1 MDAVSRTTTQTRHA
15 VATEPLHQGFFT
27 HAQVAP
33 DDIAV
38 IGPTT
43 RWTYGQ
49 LREQALAVSGALAVA
64 GVRVGDRVAI
74 VGPTG
79 LDTVIAV
86 LGILAA
92 GGVCVPIDTAE
103 PAEAVLEHTGVRMAL
118 FTGDGPPNWLPALTV
133 SEALRIGA
141 RTCDVTPVRSGPAD
155 PAFLG
160 SVEEYGPAG
169 AGGTVVTHAAARE
182 AVVEL
187 NARLG
192 VRADDRIG
200 AFAAAGGAA
209 PILMVL
215 VALTAGAGIVVA
227 DDAPRRNPE
236 RRINSFALAARRRD
250 AVAALDTAVPS

>member
-1 MDAVSRTTTQTRHA
+1 MDAVSRTTTQTMHA
-15 VATEPLHQGFFT
+15 VATQPLHQGFFA

-33 DDIAV
+33 NDIAV
-38 IGPTT
+38 FGPTT

-64 GVRVGDRVAI
+64 GVRVGDRVAV

-79 LDTVIAV
+79 LDTVIAT

-92 GGVCVPIDTAE
+92 GGVCVPVDTAD
-103 PAEAVLEHTGVRMAL
+103 PAEPVLDHTGVRMAL

-133 SEALRIGA
+133 SEALRIGE
-141 RTCDVTPVRSGPAD
+141 RTCGVSPARSEPRD

-160 SVEEYGPAG
+160 ALDEAG
-169 AGGTVVTHAAARE
+169 YAVVTHAAAHD

-187 NARLG
+187 SARLG
-192 VRADDRIG
+192 VTGDDRIG
-200 AFAAAGGAA
+200 AFSAAGAAA
-209 PILMVL
+209 PILMML
-215 VALTAGAGIVVA
+215 VALTAGAVVLVA
-227 DDAPRRNPE
+227 DDAPRRNLE
-236 RRINSFALAARRRD
+236 RGMNGFALAVRHRD

>member
-1 MDAVSRTTTQTRHA
+1 MDLVSRTTTQTMPA
-15 VATEPLHQGFFT
+15 AAAEPLHQGFFA
-27 HAQVAP
+27 HAHGAP
-33 DDIAV
+33 DDVAV
-38 IGPTT
+38 FGPTT

-64 GVRVGDRVAI
+64 GVRVGDRVAV

-79 LDTVIAV
+79 LDTVIAT

-92 GGVCVPIDTAE
+92 GGVCVPIDTAD
-103 PAEAVLEHTGVRMAL
+103 PAEPILDHTGVRMAL

-141 RTCDVTPVRSGPAD
+141 RAGDVAPVRSEPGD

-160 SVEEYGPAG
+160 SVDDSGYA
-169 AGGTVVTHAAARE
+169 VVSHAAARQ
-182 AVVEL
+182 AVVDL
-187 NARLG
+187 TGRLG
-192 VRADDRIG
+192 VAGDDRIG
-200 AFAAAGGAA
+200 AFSATGAAA
-209 PILMVL
+209 PILMML

-236 RRINSFALAARRRD
+236 RGMNGFALAVRHRD

>member
-1 MDAVSRTTTQTRHA
+1 MDAVGRTTTQTMHA
-15 VATEPLHQGFFT
+15 VAAEPLHQGFFT

-38 IGPTT
+38 IGPTA

-49 LREQALAVSGALAVA
+49 LRDQALSVSGALAVA
-64 GVRVGDRVAI
+64 GVRVGDRVAV
-74 VGPTG
+74 VGPSG
-79 LDTVIAV
+79 LDTVIAT

-103 PAEAVLEHTGVRMAL
+103 PSEPVLEHTGVRMAL

-133 SEALRIGA
+133 SEALRIGE
-141 RTCDVTPVRSGPAD
+141 RTRGVSPVRSTPRD

-160 SVEEYGPAG
+160 SLDESGYA
-169 AGGTVVTHAAARE
+169 VVTHTAAHD
-182 AVVEL
+182 AVTEL

-192 VRADDRIG
+192 VTGGDRID
-200 AFAAAGGAA
+200 AFSAAGAAA

-215 VALTAGAGIVVA
+215 VALTAGAAVVVA
-227 DDAPRRNPE
+227 DDAPRRNLE
-236 RRINSFALAARRRD
+236 RGMNGFALAVRHRD
-250 AVAALDTAVPS
+250 AVAALDSAVPS

>member
-1 MDAVSRTTTQTRHA
+1 MDAVSRTTTQTMQTA
-15 VATEPLHQGFFT
+15 ATEPLHQGFFT
-27 HAQVAP
+27 HALGAP

-64 GVRVGDRVAI
+64 GVRVGDRVAV

-79 LDTVIAV
+79 LDTVIAT

-92 GGVCVPIDTAE
+92 GGVCVPIDTAA
-103 PAEAVLEHTGVRMAL
+103 PAEPVLERTGVRMAL

-141 RTCDVTPVRSGPAD
+141 RAGDVSPVRSGPGD

-160 SVEEYGPAG
+160 SLDESGHA
-169 AGGTVVTHAAARE
+169 VVTHAAAHD

-187 NARLG
+187 SGRLG
-192 VRADDRIG
+192 VSSADRIG
-200 AFAAAGGAA
+200 AFAAAGAAA

-236 RRINSFALAARRRD
+236 RRMNSFALAARRRD

>member
-1 MDAVSRTTTQTRHA
+1 MSRTTTQIRAA
-15 VATEPLHQGFFT
+15 VATESLHQGFFT

-38 IGPTT
+38 VGPTT

-64 GVRVGDRVAI
+64 GVRIGDRVAV
-74 VGPTG
+74 VGPAG
-79 LDTVIAV
+79 LDTVIAT

-92 GGVCVPIDTAE
+92 GGVCVPIDTADQAG
-103 PAEAVLEHTGVRMAL
+103 PVLERTGVRMAL

-141 RTCDVTPVRSGPAD
+141 RTCDVTPVDSGPDD

-160 SVEEYGPAG
+160 SVDEA
-169 AGGTVVTHAAARE
+169 AGGTVVTHAAARA

-187 NARLG
+187 SGRLG
-192 VRADDRIG
+192 VGSDDRIG
-200 AFAAAGGAA
+200 AFSAAGAAA
-209 PILMVL
+209 PILMVA

-236 RRINSFALAARRRD
+236 RRINSFARAARRRD
-250 AVAALDTAVPS
+250 AVAALDSAVPS

>member
-1 MDAVSRTTTQTRHA
+1 MDAVTA
-15 VATEPLHQGFFT
+15 PLHQGFFT
-27 HAQVAP
+27 HAQAAP
-33 DDIAV
+33 ADIAV

-49 LREQALAVSGALAVA
+49 LREQVLAVSGALAVA
-64 GVRVGDRVAI
+64 GVHVGDRVAV
-74 VGPTG
+74 VGSTG
-79 LDTVIAV
+79 LDTVIAT

-92 GGVCVPIDTAE
+92 GGVCVPIDAADPAE
-103 PAEAVLEHTGVRMAL
+103 PVLDRTGVRMAL

-141 RTCDVTPVRSGPAD
+141 RASGVSPVRSAPGD

-160 SVEEYGPAG
+160 SVDESGHA
-169 AGGTVVTHAAARE
+169 VVTHAAALD

-187 NARLG
+187 STRLD
-192 VRADDRIG
+192 VRGGDRIA
-200 AFAAAGGAA
+200 AFSAAGAAA

-215 VALTAGAGIVVA
+215 VALTAGAGIVVVA

-236 RRINSFALAARRRD
+236 RGMNGFALAVRHRD
-250 AVAALDTAVPS
+250 AVAALDAALPS

>member
-1 MDAVSRTTTQTRHA
+1 MDAV
-15 VATEPLHQGFFT
+15 TEPLHQGFFA
-27 HAQVAP
+27 HAQAAP
-33 DDIAV
+33 ADLAV

-49 LREQALAVSGALAVA
+49 LREQVLAVAGALAVA
-64 GVRVGDRVAI
+64 GVHVGDRVAV

-79 LDTVIAV
+79 LDTVIAT

-92 GGVCVPIDTAE
+92 GGVCVPIDTAD
-103 PAEAVLEHTGVRMAL
+103 PAEPVLDRTGVRMAL
-118 FTGDGPPNWLPALTV
+118 FTGDGPPSWLPALTV

-141 RTCDVTPVRSGPAD
+141 RASGVRPVRSAPGD

-160 SVEEYGPAG
+160 SVDESGYA
-169 AGGTVVTHAAARE
+169 VVTHAAAHD

-187 NARLG
+187 GNRLD
-192 VRADDRIG
+192 VRGGGRIA
-200 AFAAAGGAA
+200 AFSAAGAAA

-215 VALTAGAGIVVA
+215 VALTSGAGIVVA

-236 RRINSFALAARRRD
+236 RGMNGFALAVRHRD
-250 AVAALDTAVPS
+250 AVAALDTALPS

>member
-1 MDAVSRTTTQTRHA
+1 MDAVSRTTTQTMHA
-15 VATEPLHQGFFT
+15 VAADPLHQGFFA

-38 IGPTT
+38 TGPTT

-49 LREQALAVSGALAVA
+49 LREQALSVSGALAVA
-64 GVRVGDRVAI
+64 GVRVGDRVAV

-79 LDTVIAV
+79 LDTVIAM
-86 LGILAA
+86 LGVLAA

-103 PAEAVLEHTGVRMAL
+103 PAEPILEHTGVRMAL

-141 RTCDVTPVRSGPAD
+141 RAGDVTPVRSGPAD

-160 SVEEYGPAG
+160 SLDDSGYA
-169 AGGTVVTHAAARE
+169 VVTHAAARD
-182 AVVEL
+182 AVLEL
-187 NARLG
+187 SGRLG
-192 VRADDRIG
+192 VSGEDRIG
-200 AFAAAGGAA
+200 AFAATGAAA

-215 VALTAGAGIVVA
+215 VALTAGAGVVVA
-227 DDAPRRNPE
+227 DDAPRRNLE
-236 RRINSFALAARRRD
+236 RGMNGFALAVRHRD

>member
-1 MDAVSRTTTQTRHA
+1 MNTVSRTTTQTVQA
-15 VATEPLHQGFFT
+15 AAAEPLHQGFFA
-27 HAQVAP
+27 HVHRAP

-64 GVRVGDRVAI
+64 GVRVGDRVAV

-79 LDTVIAV
+79 LDTVIAT

-92 GGVCVPIDTAE
+92 GGVCVPIDSADPAE
-103 PAEAVLEHTGVRMAL
+103 PALDHTGVRMAL

-141 RTCDVTPVRSGPAD
+141 RTGDVAPVQSGPAD

-160 SVEEYGPAG
+160 SVDDSGYA
-169 AGGTVVTHAAARE
+169 VVTHAAARQ
-182 AVVEL
+182 AVVDISG
-187 NARLG
+187 RLG
-192 VRADDRIG
+192 ITADDRIG
-200 AFAAAGGAA
+200 AFSAAGAAA

-215 VALTAGAGIVVA
+215 VALTAGARIVVA

-236 RRINSFALAARRRD
+236 RGMNGFALAVRHRD
-250 AVAALDTAVPS
+250 AVAARDTAVPS

>member
-1 MDAVSRTTTQTRHA
+1 MDTVSRTTTQTMQA
-15 VATEPLHQGFFT
+15 VAAAPLHQGFFT

-38 IGPTT
+38 FGPTT

-49 LREQALAVSGALAVA
+49 LREQALAVSGALTVA
-64 GVRVGDRVAI
+64 GVRVGDRVAV

-79 LDTVIAV
+79 LDTVIAT

-92 GGVCVPIDTAE
+92 GGVCVPVDTAE
-103 PAEAVLEHTGVRMAL
+103 PAEPVLEHTGVRMAL

-141 RTCDVTPVRSGPAD
+141 RTGDVAPVQSGPSD

-160 SVEEYGPAG
+160 SVDDSGYA
-169 AGGTVVTHAAARE
+169 VVTHAAAND
-182 AVVEL
+182 AVVAL
-187 NARLG
+187 SGRLG
-192 VRADDRIG
+192 VSGADRIG
-200 AFAAAGGAA
+200 AFSAAGAAA
-209 PILMVL
+209 PIVMVM

-236 RRINSFALAARRRD
+236 RGMNGFALALRHRD

>member
-1 MDAVSRTTTQTRHA
+1 MDTVSRTTTQTMHA
-15 VATEPLHQGFFT
+15 VAGEPLHQGFFT
-27 HAQVAP
+27 HAQGAP

-38 IGPTT
+38 VGPTT

-64 GVRVGDRVAI
+64 GVRVGDRVAV

-79 LDTVIAV
+79 LDTVIAS

-92 GGVCVPIDTAE
+92 GGVCVPIDTAA
-103 PAEAVLEHTGVRMAL
+103 PAEPVLEHTGVRMAL

-133 SEALRIGA
+133 AEALRIGA
-141 RTCDVTPVRSGPAD
+141 RTSGVTPVRSAPGA

-160 SVEEYGPAG
+160 SVDESGYA
-169 AGGTVVTHAAARE
+169 VVTHAAAHD

-187 NARLG
+187 TARLG
-192 VRADDRIG
+192 VHAEDRIG
-200 AFAAAGGAA
+200 AFSAAGAAA
-209 PILMVL
+209 PILMML

-236 RRINSFALAARRRD
+236 RGMNGFALAVRHRD